1 MARSYQKT
9 KANRKAVSR
18 TPLVLL
24 LLAVAAL
31 IAMDIAQE
39 TGLIGFDLGLTLFD
53 DIALVALALFALKG
67 YLQGIVITIFSM
79 AGYLGGLVGGVL
91 LSPALASLAMNRTRL
106 GELLSDRL
114 EQVVPALS
122 KIPVGTPDALG
133 QLHTATEWVSQTPA
147 AVALLQENPLIQQV
161 LAASSRLLPPEY
173 LFTAPVENL
182 NGWLVWSL
190 LRLLSFFVLFWVVK
204 LLFALVGRLFTAL
217 TDMSALLS
225 TANRMAGMA
234 LGLVIGLLLVYVVY
248 TTLLPFLGSL
258 GLIRL
263 PESFSESLV
272 LVWIKRFALEL
283 APGVK

>member
-18 TPLVLL
+18 TPIVLL

-39 TGLIGFDLGLTLFD
+39 TGVIGFDLGLTLFD

-91 LSPALASLAMNRTRL
+91 LSPALASLTMNRTKL
-106 GELLSDRL
+106 GEMLSERL

-133 QLHTATEWVSQTPA
+133 QLRTATEWISETPA
-147 AVALLQENPLIQQV
+147 AVELLQQNPLIQQV

-182 NGWLVWSL
+182 NDWLVWSL

-204 LLFALVGRLFTAL
+204 LLFALGGRLFTAL